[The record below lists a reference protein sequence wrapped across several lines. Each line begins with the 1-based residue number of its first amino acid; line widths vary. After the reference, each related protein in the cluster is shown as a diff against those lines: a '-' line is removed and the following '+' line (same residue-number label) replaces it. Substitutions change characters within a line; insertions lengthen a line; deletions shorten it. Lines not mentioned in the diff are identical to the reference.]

1 MNLKRCAWPTNDPL
15 MIEYHDHEWGVPLHD
30 DRKFFEFIVLD
41 SFQAGLS
48 WATILRKRENFRTAF
63 DDFNPAL
70 IAGYQAEKINELL
83 NNAGIIRNRAKI
95 NATVKNARAFLEVQ
109 KEFGTFDRYIWQF
122 VGGKPIVN
130 RWKSITE
137 LPAKSP
143 EAEIMSRDLIGRG
156 FSFVGPTTCYAFM
169 QAAGLVNDHEVG
181 CFRYD
186 EINRM
191 QSLRT

>member
-63 DDFNPAL
+63 DNFNPAL

-137 LPAKSP
+137 LPAKSL

>member
-137 LPAKSP
+137 LPAKSL

>member
-143 EAEIMSRDLIGRG
+143 EAEIMSRDLISRG

-191 QSLRT
+191 QSLET